1 MNKNYEMLGVMVS
14 KDDKAA
20 IKKIA
25 DQNQM
30 TMSYV
35 ARLLLSDSVEHIRER
50 DIFRV
55 VI

>member
-14 KDDKAA
+14 KDDKET

-25 DQNQM
+25 TQNKM

-35 ARLLLSDSVEHIRER
+35 ARLLLSDSIEHIHER